1 MIANVSLII
10 IFLLLQVSIAFPG
23 EIPNERGFG
32 LTLTDKGAGAR
43 YSYSWSRSRYSFITS
58 DIELISVDGPDEFPF
73 FDQFTGVTFKI
84 ANENL
89 LLIPV
94 MIGYKRMLWVDK
106 IADNL
111 RPYIQISAGPV
122 MGFDLKDAI
131 DEGNNIGNS
140 VGFIEQF
147 SKGKAHYTI
156 GAKLNFGAMIQ
167 TSKKSFINAS
177 IGYSIIDFGKT
188 LDHRVPF
195 GGIALRIELGKWL
208 K

>member
-1 MIANVSLII
+1 MKANASLII
-10 IFLLLQVSIAFPG
+10 LFLVVQVSTAISG

-43 YSYSWSRSRYSFITS
+43 FSYSWSQSRNSLITS
-58 DIELISVDGPDEFPF
+58 DIELISVDGPREFPI
-73 FDQFTGVTFKI
+73 FDDFGRTAKI
-84 ANENL
+84 YNENL
-89 LLIPV
+89 LLLPV

-111 RPYIQISAGPV
+111 RPYVQLSAGPV
-122 MGFDLKDAI
+122 MGFDLRDAI
-131 DEGNNIGNS
+131 DEGNNIGSN

-156 GAKLNFGAMIQ
+156 GVILSAGTLIQ
-167 TSKKSFINAS
+167 TSKRGFINAS
-177 IGYSIIDFGKT
+177 IGYSIIDFGET

-195 GGIALRIELGKWL
+195 GGIALRVELGRWL